1 MKKILTFIAA
11 IALAFAAYAQEGI
24 KWETG
29 TFQQTLNKA
38 KENKQGPNIVFLDCY
53 TTWCGPCKFMAEN
66 VFTTKEA
73 GDYFN
78 KKFINAKMDMEKG
91 EGIEIAKK
99 YKVRAYPTF
108 LILDGDGNELGRVVG
123 GGKLEIFIEKV
134 EKAIKK

>member
-1 MKKILTFIAA
+1 MIFM
-11 IALAFAAYAQEGI
+11 
-24 KWETG
+24 
-29 TFQQTLNKA
+29 
-38 KENKQGPNIVFLDCY
+38 DCY
-53 TTWCGPCKFMAEN
+53 TSWCGPCKGLAQN
-66 VFTTKEA
+66 VFPQPKVGEFLNSNLVCCK
-73 GDYFN
+73 Y
-78 KKFINAKMDMEKG
+78 DMEKG